1 MVDKKENKRKGE
13 TKKKTKGETK
23 KKTKKE
29 NKVKQIPKKE
39 LNKIK
44 NKIKE
49 VKIPK
54 IKLNKLDK
62 ITKYSYKLSESD
74 YKRHRALNE
83 YIKSKKDQIKA
94 AKDKKARLNVLRIYR
109 KNKDPAGCRIL
120 TSDMMYIDRKY
131 LGKGAV
137 TKKIC

>member
-1 MVDKKENKRKGE
+1 MVDKKH
-13 TKKKTKGETK
+13 
-23 KKTKKE
+23 KKE
-29 NKVKQIPKKE
+29 NNKEQKKVKQIPKKQ
-39 LNKIK
+39 LDKIK
-44 NKIKE
+44 NN
-49 VKIPK
+49 VKQIPK

-83 YIKSKKDQIKA
+83 YIKSKKDHVKA

-120 TSDMMYIDRKY
+120 TSDMLYIDRKY
-131 LGKGAV
+131 LGKGAI

>member
-1 MVDKKENKRKGE
+1 MIDKKENQRKKE
-13 TKKKTKGETK
+13 DKGNK
-23 KKTKKE
+23 MKTKK
-29 NKVKQIPKKE
+29 Q
-39 LNKIK
+39 LDKIK
-44 NKIKE
+44 NKVSKVKE
-49 VKIPK
+49 IPK

-62 ITKYSYKLSESD
+62 IMKYSYKLSESD

-109 KNKDPAGCRIL
+109 KNKDPAGCRII
-120 TSDMMYIDRKY
+120 TSDMIYIDRKY
-131 LGKGAV
+131 LGKAAV

>member
-1 MVDKKENKRKGE
+1 MVDKNG
-13 TKKKTKGETK
+13 T
-23 KKTKKE
+23 KTKKGIKT
-29 NKVKQIPKKE
+29 NNGTKSKVNQIPKKQ

-44 NKIKE
+44 NKVSKVSKVTKVKE
-49 VKIPK
+49 IPK

-62 ITKYSYKLSESD
+62 ISKYSYKLSDTD

-109 KNKDPAGCRIL
+109 KNKDPAGCRII
-120 TSDMMYIDRKY
+120 TSDMIYIDRKY
-131 LGKGAV
+131 LGKAAV